1 MKQRWLD
8 LSVWL
13 SVLAALLTAS
23 AGCSE
28 GPADGAPEGIVV
40 DAKARTVA
48 LPAAVAKQGTYRE
61 LKGAIEYVLVGKGG
75 KVYETAF
82 VTDSPVEEI
91 HQALLEIGLRPGEP
105 GEGGRPPRGMPIH
118 LFVEYHSHG
127 KQVRRRLD
135 EFVLRVRA
143 PAGTKPAPAGTK
155 PAPAEPLAPLEPAAW
170 LFTGSSSMLDPGS
183 GELMLAASLTESIIG
198 LHWSDRSV
206 LLANPRPESRR
217 ENIYRAN
224 LAALP
229 PPGTAV
235 RIVFR
240 RLRGKVAEGTRRV
253 HVLAGG
259 RLRGV
264 GYTTF
269 IAGRARR
276 LEVNGFIRELLD
288 GRVEAVVEGPGE
300 AVAELLAKMRQGPL
314 GAVVEDFQAT
324 EEQPEG
330 DFQTFQSWH

>member
-1 MKQRWLD
+1 MKQRRLD
-8 LSVWL
+8 LSMWL

-28 GPADGAPEGIVV
+28 GPADSAPEGIAV

-75 KVYETAF
+75 KVYETVF

-105 GEGGRPPRGMPIH
+105 GEPGRPPRGMPIH
-118 LFVEYHSHG
+118 LFVEYDSQG

-135 EFVLRVRA
+135 EFVLRVRE
-143 PAGTKPAPAGTK
+143 PAGAK
-155 PAPAEPLAPLEPAAW
+155 PAPAEPLEPAAW
-170 LFTGSSSMLDPGS
+170 LFTGSSSTLDPGS

-206 LLANPRPESRR
+206 LLANPRLESRR

-264 GYTTF
+264 GYATF

>member
-1 MKQRWLD
+1 MKQRRLD

-13 SVLAALLTAS
+13 SVLAVLLTAS

-28 GPADGAPEGIVV
+28 DPADSAPEGIVV

-75 KVYETAF
+75 KVYETVF

-91 HQALLEIGLRPGEP
+91 HQAMLEIGLRAGEP
-105 GEGGRPPRGMPIH
+105 GEPGRPPRGMPIH
-118 LFVEYHSHG
+118 LFVEYDSHG

-135 EFVLRVRA
+135 EFILRVRE
-143 PAGTKPAPAGTK
+143 PAGTK
-155 PAPAEPLAPLEPAAW
+155 PAPAEPLEPAAW

-235 RIVFR
+235 RILFR

-264 GYTTF
+264 GYATF

-276 LEVNGFIRELLD
+276 LQVNGFIRELLD

-330 DFQTFQSWH
+330 DFQTFQSWR